1 MQNINNS
8 ISFTGSRK
16 FLRDADWVCRKVKSE
31 FPMISPTRVYYSNT
45 DRVSSN
51 KKYMAFVLDK
61 ELQLHQDRAD
71 RRFLKS
77 SYKFIKEVLYSAT
90 VNKIGNCSEY
100 VSLAEMVSRMNG
112 VKNCYRLS
120 FRDAASEKMLASS
133 SAKSVNHTAL
143 LISKNPIK
151 GNEIKEDECLI
162 IDPWLGI
169 SGRMKDV
176 IERYKNEFPQI
187 LKIKDDTQLKY
198 HISGNFDL
206 SEFDL
211 EVLKGGFPSLIYPN
225 KSKANEFMKIG

>member
-16 FLRDADWVCRKVKSE
+16 FLRDADWVCRKVNSE
-31 FPMISPTRVYYSNT
+31 FPMISPTRVYYSNQN
-45 DRVSSN
+45 RVSSN
-51 KKYMAFVLDK
+51 KKYMSFVLEK
-61 ELQLHQDRAD
+61 ELQLHADRAD
-71 RRFLKS
+71 RRFFKS
-77 SYKFIKEVLYSAT
+77 AYKFLKEVLYSAT

-120 FRDAASEKMLASS
+120 FRDAASEKMLTNS

-151 GNEIKEDECLI
+151 YDDIKEDECLI

-176 IERYKNEFPQI
+176 IARYKNEFPKM
-187 LKIKDDTQLKY
+187 LKLKDDTQLTY

-206 SEFDL
+206 SDFDL
-211 EVLKGGFPSLIYPN
+211 EALKFGFPSLVYPN
-225 KSKANEFMKIG
+225 KTKSHEFMKIG